1 MPLQTAALEPEQQVE
16 QAAAFK
22 AFRYEAD
29 LHNAAAEPR
38 SWVFHIRVESTQAH
52 IEHRRRRQ
60 IVAVAPGAPAVK
72 SGIQLSARQRRF
84 DAFTQGLQ
92 PHSEV

>member
-38 SWVFHIRVESTQAH
+38 SWVFHIRVESTQVH

-60 IVAVAPGAPAVK
+60 IVAVARYAATRRQIKYPAAARASAPT
-72 SGIQLSARQRRF
+72 RRVRAWF
-84 DAFTQGLQ
+84 STA
-92 PHSEV
+92 

>member
-52 IEHRRRRQ
+52 IEHRRWRQ
-60 IVAVAPGAPAVK
+60 TIGARVLARTALQSVAEMLAAH
-72 SGIQLSARQRRF
+72 QR
-84 DAFTQGLQ
+84 
-92 PHSEV
+92 